1 MDQSNASHAVMG
13 LLSGGGPEVPPDVV
27 AGPVRPAVDTPTQPL
42 PVITRPPKVEARAV
56 IVYEPQPRRRWG
68 LWLFTALLVALTAGV
83 VLGQAVAYQP
93 PARAVATTP
102 PWPAAN
108 AVPSPP
114 AYSGPPTPPAPATAP
129 LGAARAGRIEVTG
142 AAESVRIRTVD
153 LGDLLFSVSAT
164 GLVTPIVRDSS
175 AGPRVEVAAAGPG
188 PVEILVHSAVRWTVR
203 LGGTATRHDVD
214 LSGGRVAGLE
224 LAGGSAY
231 AAVLLP
237 RPAGRIRLRVTGA
250 VADLR
255 IDTAGAPARLRLSQ
269 GASAADFGGRT
280 RNDAGPGT
288 TLRSTGWTAA
298 KSRYDIDVSSRP
310 GTVAVRD

>member
-13 LLSGGGPEVPPDVV
+13 LLSPGGPEVPPDAA
-27 AGPVRPAVDTPTQPL
+27 AGPVRSAVDSPTQPL
-42 PVITRPPKVEARAV
+42 PVIARPPKVEARAV

-108 AVPSPP
+108 AVPSMPAYPGPP
-114 AYSGPPTPPAPATAP
+114 APPAPATAP

-142 AAESVRIRTVD
+142 AAGTVRIRSVD
-153 LGDLLFSVSAT
+153 LGDLLFSASAA
-164 GLVTPIVRDSS
+164 GPVTPVVRDTA
-175 AGPRVEVAAAGPG
+175 AGPRVEVSAAGPG
-188 PVEILVHSAVRWTVR
+188 SVEILVHSAVRWTVR
-203 LGGTATRHDVD
+203 LGTATRHDVD
-214 LSGGRVAGLE
+214 LSGGKVAGIE

-231 AAVLLP
+231 AAVHLP

-250 VADLR
+250 IGDLR
-255 IDTAGAPARLRLSQ
+255 IDTAGAPARLRLAA
-269 GASAADFGGRT
+269 GASTASFGGRP
-280 RNDAGPGT
+280 RAEAGPGT
-288 TLRSTGWTAA
+288 TLRSAGWTGA
-298 KSRYDIDVSSRP
+298 KRRYDIDVSSRP